1 MGGNDLEAAEIFLSS
16 FNRIEKYLQN
26 SFKLDKS
33 IGFTNLVRKA
43 RANGDATIAKYE
55 DDLIQ
60 IAQLRNAIVHESIAP
75 DFIIAQPNQWIIDR
89 ILTIEKQLYHPK
101 KVGDVFCKKVV
112 SFEQGTPLLEL
123 LKIASH
129 KKYSQFPLHNQGKFV
144 GVITLRMLGYWFSQY
159 LTEANDTPI
168 EQLKAK
174 DILTIE
180 GKKANYQFVGEQTLV
195 ADVLK
200 IFHQYPQLEV
210 IFVSAKGKEELPI
223 TGVIRPRDLIKLE
236 ESEN

>member
-1 MGGNDLEAAEIFLSS
+1 M
-16 FNRIEKYLQN
+16 
-26 SFKLDKS
+26 
-33 IGFTNLVRKA
+33 
-43 RANGDATIAKYE
+43 
-55 DDLIQ
+55 
-60 IAQLRNAIVHESIAP
+60 
-75 DFIIAQPNQWIIDR
+75 
-89 ILTIEKQLYHPK
+89 
-101 KVGDVFCKKVV
+101 GDVFCKKVV

-174 DILTIE
+174 DILAIE